1 MLEKFCRPQQIIHSG
16 KLTIHTTYIYVHV
29 QFTWWK
35 CSCQRG
41 EILFS
46 IQQILS
52 SAHIT
57 GIPAVVSTSRKG
69 ADANKLSRDGA
80 QKRRQQRQ
88 QHQQHGGS

>member
-1 MLEKFCRPQQIIHSG
+1 M
-16 KLTIHTTYIYVHV
+16 HV
-29 QFTWWK
+29 QCTWWK
-35 CSCQRG
+35 CSCQCG

-57 GIPAVVSTSRKG
+57 GIPAVVSRG